1 MENKMARIQELLNKK
16 AELQARLNLLPY
28 DGTPEIKRISG
39 KKYLYIRK
47 RELDKVKSTYVG
59 EFDDDLYALLVKNN
73 AESKILKKEI
83 RTVEKE
89 LAGLGY
95 KDAEL
100 DNSIILN
107 LEFARANM
115 KKIIY
120 DQAVL
125 EGIGTTFP
133 DTEEII
139 ENGKVKNA
147 KAEDVIKII
156 NLKHAWQFIIDKDV
170 IQAPTDYYLAS
181 YIARLVNE
189 GLLAIPD
196 GGRIRGV
203 PVTIGGSSYV
213 PPIPF
218 EDKVKQDIQDILE
231 TNMQDIDKA
240 IELCL
245 YVMKTQIYNDGNKRT
260 AVIFANHYVI
270 SKGKGLL
277 VIDFKKVPDFKKHLV
292 AYYEDRDLTS
302 IKSFLK
308 DCWFKLQHWVDLTMC
323 FGDCLLIGTTRNII
337 SYSLIKSKTEQIDKV
352 TKWKETESFYLVS
365 LFI

>member
-1 MENKMARIQELLNKK
+1 M
-16 AELQARLNLLPY
+16 
-28 DGTPEIKRISG
+28 GFFF
-39 KKYLYIRK
+39 
-47 RELDKVKSTYVG
+47 G
-59 EFDDDLYALLVKNN
+59 EYSDDLYQLLVRNN
-73 AESKILKKEI
+73 AESKTLKKEI
-83 RTVEKE
+83 RVIEKE
-89 LAGLGY
+89 LAELGY
-95 KDAEL
+95 KDADL
-100 DNSIILN
+100 DNAVILN

-133 DTEEII
+133 DTEAILD
-139 ENGKVKNA
+139 NGKVNNVKT
-147 KAEDVIKII
+147 EDVIKII
-156 NLKHAWQFIIDKDV
+156 NLKHAWQFIIDKYI
-170 IQAPTDYYLAS
+170 IQAPSDYYLAS

-203 PVTIGGSSYV
+203 PVTIGGSSYI

-218 EDKVKQDIQDILE
+218 EDKVKQDIRDILE
-231 TNMQDIDKA
+231 SDIEDIDKA

-260 AVIFANHYVI
+260 AVVYANHYLI

-277 VIDFKKVPDFKKHLV
+277 VIDFEKVPEFKKLLV

-302 IKSFLK
+302 IKLFLK
-308 DCWFKLQHWVDLTMC
+308 DCWKKL
-323 FGDCLLIGTTRNII
+323 G
-337 SYSLIKSKTEQIDKV
+337 
-352 TKWKETESFYLVS
+352 
-365 LFI
+365 

>member
-1 MENKMARIQELLNKK
+1 MENKMTRVQELLNKK

-28 DGTPEIKRISG
+28 DGTPEIKEISG

-59 EFDDDLYALLVKNN
+59 EYSDDLHKLLVRNN
-73 AESKILKKEI
+73 AESKTLKKEI
-83 RTVEKE
+83 RTIEKE
-89 LAGLGY
+89 LAVLGY
-95 KDAEL
+95 KNFDL
-100 DNSIILN
+100 DNNIILN

-133 DTEEII
+133 DTEAILD
-139 ENGKVKNA
+139 NGKVNNVKT
-147 KAEDVIKII
+147 EDVIKVI
-156 NLKHAWQFIIDKDV
+156 NLKHAWQFVIDKDV
-170 IQAPTDYYLAS
+170 IQAPSDYYLAS

-203 PVTIGGSSYV
+203 PVTIGGSSYI

-218 EDKVKQDIQDILE
+218 EDKVKQDIRDILE
-231 TNMQDIDKA
+231 MNIEDIDKA

-260 AVIFANHYVI
+260 AVIYANHYLI
-270 SKGKGLL
+270 SKGQGLL
-277 VIDFKKVPDFKKHLV
+277 VIDYEKVPDFKKHLV
-292 AYYEDRDLTS
+292 AYYENRDLTS

-308 DCWFKLQHWVDLTMC
+308 DCWMKL
-323 FGDCLLIGTTRNII
+323 NN
-337 SYSLIKSKTEQIDKV
+337 
-352 TKWKETESFYLVS
+352 
-365 LFI
+365 